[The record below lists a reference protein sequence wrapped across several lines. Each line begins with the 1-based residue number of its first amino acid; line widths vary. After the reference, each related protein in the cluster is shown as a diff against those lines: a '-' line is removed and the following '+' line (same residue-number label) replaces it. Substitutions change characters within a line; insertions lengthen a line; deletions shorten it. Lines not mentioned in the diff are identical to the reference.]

1 MRALFIEHDHISL
14 GGPIWRS
21 LEKHGYE
28 IERFLIVPQANYD
41 SPNVTT
47 TFPNFNEYDLLVP
60 MGAPYGAYED
70 DQIGN
75 WLLPELEKL
84 KAAHNAGIPILGIC
98 FGGQLMAR
106 ALGGSVAKAPKAE
119 VGWFEIDSND
129 KTLIP
134 AGPWFEYHWD
144 RWVTPKGATEIAKTD
159 GASQAFVMGRTL
171 GLQFHPEVDPE
182 VLEAWLSRE
191 SGCVEI
197 RGEGVDLDQLR
208 KETLEQEPGS
218 NKRAAELIDAFLRR
232 VATAAIVAVD

>member
-28 IERFLIVPQANYD
+28 IERFLIVAQANYD

-47 TFPNFNEYDLLVP
+47 TFPNFNDYDLLVP

-70 DQIGN
+70 DRIGN

-119 VGWFEIDSND
+119 VGWFEIESND
-129 KTLIP
+129 KTLISS
-134 AGPWFEYHWD
+134 GPWFEYHWD
-144 RWVTPKGATEIAKTD
+144 RWVTPKGATEIAKSD
-159 GASQAFVMGRTL
+159 LANQAFVMGRTL
-171 GLQFHPEVDPE
+171 ALQFHPEVDPQ
-182 VLEAWLSRE
+182 VLEAWLSRQ

-197 RGEGVDLDQLR
+197 TGEGVDLDQLR
-208 KETLEQEPGS
+208 AQTKDQEAGS
-218 NKRAAELIDAFLRR
+218 NARAAELIDAFLRR
-232 VATAAIVAVD
+232 VATSSIVPA

>member
-70 DQIGN
+70 DRIGN

-119 VGWFEIDSND
+119 VGWFEIESND
-129 KTLIP
+129 KTLISS
-134 AGPWFEYHWD
+134 GPWFEYHWD
-144 RWVTPKGATEIAKTD
+144 RWVTPKGATEIAKSEL
-159 GASQAFVMGRTL
+159 ANQAFVMGRTL
-171 GLQFHPEVDPE
+171 ALQFHPEVDPE

-197 RGEGVDLDQLR
+197 TGEGVDLDQLR
-208 KETLEQEPGS
+208 AQTKDQEAGS
-218 NKRAAELIDAFLRR
+218 NARAAELIDAFLRR
-232 VATAAIVAVD
+232 VATSSIVPA